1 MAKKV
6 TPLTNTQVKQAKP
19 KDKEYN
25 LSDGEGLMLRVKPT
39 GSKLWIF
46 NYYHPFTNKRVNI
59 SFGSYPDLSLADA
72 REKRVYSR
80 KLLANDIDPKEE
92 RDTNKLTL
100 SKIHADIFTL
110 VAKDWYRL
118 KANKV
123 ASKTGQK
130 IWNSIENHL
139 LGELGKHP
147 ITKINAPLVID
158 VLKPIAIKGNLELV
172 RRLCQRMN
180 EIMNYAVN
188 VGLIHAN
195 PLVGIKAAFDAP
207 KTTHLATIKPHEL
220 PEFMKTLSYASI
232 KIVTRCLIEWQ
243 LNTLTRPSEAATA
256 KWSEIDFDKQL
267 WIIPADKMKMRREH
281 IIPLTEQSLF
291 LLERMKSISG
301 HREYVFPANN
311 DPKRHTNT
319 ETANMAL
326 KRMGYKNKL
335 VSHGFRALAS
345 TTLNEQGFAPD
356 VIEAALAH
364 VDKNEVRRAYNR
376 SDYLERRRVMMSWWS
391 EHIEQART
399 GKIINSI

>member
-6 TPLTNTQVKQAKP
+6 TPLTNTQIKQAKP

-25 LSDGEGLMLRVKPT
+25 LSDGEGLMLRLKPT

-72 REKRVYSR
+72 REKRIYSR

-92 RDTNKLTL
+92 RDTKKLTL
-100 SKIHADIFTL
+100 FKIHAETFTI
-110 VAKDWYRL
+110 VAKDWYLL

-123 ASKTGQK
+123 ADKTGQK

-139 LGELGKHP
+139 LGELGKYP

-180 EIMNYAVN
+180 EIMNFAVN

-207 KTTHLATIKPHEL
+207 KTTHLATIKPNEL

-267 WIIPADKMKMRREH
+267 WIIPADKMKMKREH

-345 TTLNEQGFAPD
+345 TTLNEQGFEPD

-376 SDYLERRRVMMSWWS
+376 SDYLDRRRVMMNWWS

-399 GKIINSI
+399 GQIIK